1 MTKQLSLPVNL
12 RDTETFDSFV
22 VGNNQQLVSM
32 LIGLTEQANNI
43 PDTPWLTFISGDTG
57 VGKSHLLYALCQ
69 QAQNKGLSCVY
80 LNFNDQESFSLEML
94 EDLEHSQ
101 VICLDDIDALQGS
114 KAWQIGV
121 FDLINR
127 IKENG
132 TSRLVIT
139 ANASPNNLQL
149 ELADLISR
157 LAWGISY
164 KLNALNDEQ
173 RSEALIKR
181 AEQRGLSMPKKVAT
195 YLVNHWRRDMP
206 ALMTTLD
213 KLDVISL
220 QEQRKLTIPF
230 VKTTLDL

>member
-1 MTKQLSLPVNL
+1 MTKQLSLPVTL

-22 VGNNQQLVSM
+22 VGNNEQLVST
-32 LIGLTEQANNI
+32 LIGLTNQANNP

-69 QAQNKGLSCVY
+69 QAQNTAHSCVY
-80 LNFNDQESFSLEML
+80 LNLNDKESFSLEML

-114 KAWQIGV
+114 KTWQIGV

-127 IKENG
+127 VKENG
-132 TSRLVIT
+132 RSRLVIT
-139 ANASPNNLQL
+139 ASASPKNLEL

-157 LAWGISY
+157 LSWGLSY
-164 KLNALNDEQ
+164 KLCALDDEQ

-181 AEQRGLSMPKKVAT
+181 AEQRGLNMPKKVAK

-206 ALMTTLD
+206 ALMNTLE

-230 VKTTLDL
+230 VKTALNL

>member
-1 MTKQLSLPVNL
+1 MSKQLSLPVNL

-32 LIGLTEQANNI
+32 LIALTQSAYSAEM
-43 PDTPWLTFISGDTG
+43 PWLTFVSGDKG

-69 QAQNKGLSCVY
+69 QAQNNGLSCVY
-80 LNFNDQESFSLEML
+80 LNFNDRDSLAPEML
-94 EDLEHSQ
+94 ENLEHSDL
-101 VICLDDIDALQGS
+101 ICLDDLDALKGS
-114 KAWQIGV
+114 KSWQIAV

-127 IKENG
+127 VKEKG
-132 TSRLVIT
+132 TSRLVIV
-139 ANASPNNLQL
+139 ANASPNNLEL

-157 LAWGISY
+157 LNWGINY
-164 KLNALNDEQ
+164 KLNALADEQ

-206 ALMTTLD
+206 ALMNTLD

-230 VKTTLDL
+230 VKTALHL